1 MIKNFNV
8 TIIAVWQPDVY
19 WCGLPLLQVKLVVEF
34 TSDTISSSET
44 TVVAG
49 CG

>member
-19 WCGLPLLQVKLVVEF
+19 WCGLPLLQVKPVIEF
-34 TSDTISSSET
+34 ASDTISSSET
-44 TVVAG
+44 TVVVG
-49 CG
+49 